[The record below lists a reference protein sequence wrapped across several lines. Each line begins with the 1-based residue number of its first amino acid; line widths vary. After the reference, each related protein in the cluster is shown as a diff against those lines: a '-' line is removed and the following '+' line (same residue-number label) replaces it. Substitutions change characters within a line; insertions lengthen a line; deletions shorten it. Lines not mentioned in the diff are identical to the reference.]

1 MDVPGAAYK
10 ILVVDDEPDIVS
22 VVSMTLEAEGFEVE
36 TAFSA
41 KEAFDLIGRKGLPH
55 LAVLDIMM
63 PGTDGITLA
72 RKLQKFS
79 DLPVIMLTA
88 IDEETTV
95 VKTIEEVAEDYV
107 SKPFRPK
114 ELAARVKRVIRRM
127 GDFAFRLE
135 TLTVID
141 DRLAVDFAAK
151 KALIDEQPV
160 SLTPTETKILH
171 ILIRS
176 ARRTVTTE
184 YLLAR
189 LWPLDEVYE
198 DTLRVHVHRLRQKI
212 EPDASKPY
220 YLITQRGVG
229 YSFLPTDC

>member
-1 MDVPGAAYK
+1 MELSGAAHK

-22 VVSMTLEAEGFEVE
+22 VVRMTLEAEGFDVS
-36 TAFSA
+36 TAYSA
-41 KEAFDLIGRKGLPH
+41 QEAFDLIGRKGLPH

-63 PGTDGITLA
+63 PGIDGITLA

-88 IDEETTV
+88 IDEEATV

-141 DRLAVDFAAK
+141 DHLAVDFAAK
-151 KALIDEQPV
+151 KALIDEKPV

-212 EPDASKPY
+212 EPDASKPH

-229 YSFLPTDC
+229 YSFLPVQ

>member
-1 MDVPGAAYK
+1 MELSGAAHK
-10 ILVVDDEPDIVS
+10 VLVVDDEPDIVS
-22 VVSMTLEAEGFEVE
+22 VVRMTLEAEGFEVS
-36 TAFSA
+36 TGYSA
-41 KEAFDLIGRKGLPH
+41 QDAFDLINRKGLPH

-107 SKPFRPK
+107 TKPFKPK

-135 TLTVID
+135 SLTVID
-141 DRLAVDFAAK
+141 DRLAVDFAGK
-151 KALIDEQPV
+151 NALIDEQPV

-189 LWPLDEVYE
+189 LWPLDEVFE

-212 EPDASKPY
+212 EPNASKPQ

-229 YSFLPTDC
+229 YSFLPTK

>member
-1 MDVPGAAYK
+1 MELSGAAHK

-22 VVSMTLEAEGFEVE
+22 VVRMTLEAEGFEVA

-41 KEAFDLIGRKGLPH
+41 QEAFDLIGRKGLPH

-88 IDEETTV
+88 IDEEATV

-141 DRLAVDFAAK
+141 DHLAVDFAAK
-151 KALIDEQPV
+151 RVLINEEPV

-212 EPDASKPY
+212 EPNASKPH

-229 YSFLPTDC
+229 YSFLPTQ

>member
-1 MDVPGAAYK
+1 MELSGAAHK

-22 VVSMTLEAEGFEVE
+22 VVRMTLEAEGFDVS

-41 KEAFDLIGRKGLPH
+41 QEAFDHIGRKGLPH

-88 IDEETTV
+88 IDEEATV

-141 DRLAVDFAAK
+141 DHLAVDFAAK
-151 KALIDEQPV
+151 KVLIDEKPV

-198 DTLRVHVHRLRQKI
+198 DTLRVHIHRLRQKI
-212 EPDASKPY
+212 EPDASKPH

-229 YSFLPTDC
+229 YSFLPVQ

>member
-1 MDVPGAAYK
+1 MEVPGAAHK

-22 VVSMTLEAEGFEVE
+22 VVRMTLEAEGFEVMQ
-36 TAFSA
+36 AYSA
-41 KEAFDLIGRKGLPH
+41 KEAFDLISRKGLPH

-63 PGTDGITLA
+63 PGTDGIALA

-88 IDEETTV
+88 IDEEGTV
-95 VKTIEEVAEDYV
+95 VKTIDEVAEDYV
-107 SKPFRPK
+107 TKPFKPK

-151 KALIDEQPV
+151 KALINDEET

-176 ARRTVTTE
+176 ARRTVTTD

-189 LWPLDEVYE
+189 LWPLDEVFE

-212 EPDASKPY
+212 EPNASKPH

-229 YSFLPTDC
+229 YSFLPTS

>member
-1 MDVPGAAYK
+1 MEIPGAAHRV
-10 ILVVDDEPDIVS
+10 LVVDDEPDIVS
-22 VVSMTLEAEGFEVE
+22 VVRMTMESEGFEVY
-36 TAFSA
+36 TAYSA
-41 KEAFDLIGRKGLPH
+41 QEAFDLIGRKGLPH
-55 LAVLDIMM
+55 LAILDIMM

-88 IDEETTV
+88 IDEEATV

-107 SKPFRPK
+107 TKPFKPK

-151 KALIDEQPV
+151 KVLINEEPV

-176 ARRTVTTE
+176 ARRTVTTD

-189 LWPLDEVYE
+189 LWPLDEVFE

-212 EPDASKPY
+212 EPNASKPH

-229 YSFLPTDC
+229 YSFLPTQ

>member
-1 MDVPGAAYK
+1 MEVPGAAYK

-22 VVSMTLEAEGFEVE
+22 VVRMTLEAEGFEVQ
-36 TAFSA
+36 TSYSA
-41 KEAFDLIGRKGLPH
+41 QEAFDLINRKGLPH

-88 IDEETTV
+88 IDEESTV

-141 DRLAVDFAAK
+141 DHLAVDFAAK
-151 KALIDEQPV
+151 RALIDEKPV

-212 EPDASKPY
+212 EPDASKPH

-229 YSFLPTDC
+229 YSFLPVQ

>member
-1 MDVPGAAYK
+1 MEVPGAAHK
-10 ILVVDDEPDIVS
+10 ILVIDDEPDIVS
-22 VVSMTLEAEGFEVE
+22 VVRMTLEAEGFEVL
-36 TAFSA
+36 TGYSA
-41 KEAFDLIGRKGLPH
+41 HDAYDVINRKGLPH

-88 IDEETTV
+88 IDEEATV

-107 SKPFRPK
+107 TKPFKPK

-135 TLTVID
+135 ALTVID

-151 KALIDEQPV
+151 RALLNEKPV

-189 LWPLDEVYE
+189 LWPLDEVFE

-212 EPDASKPY
+212 EPNAAKPH

-229 YSFLPTDC
+229 YSFLPTQ

>member
-1 MDVPGAAYK
+1 MEVPGAAHK

-22 VVSMTLEAEGFEVE
+22 VVRMTLEAEGFEVLQ
-36 TAFSA
+36 AYSA
-41 KEAFDLIGRKGLPH
+41 KEAFDLINRKGLPH

-63 PGTDGITLA
+63 PGTDGIALA

-88 IDEETTV
+88 IDEEGTV

-107 SKPFRPK
+107 TKPFKPK

-151 KALIDEQPV
+151 KALIDEEAF

-176 ARRTVTTE
+176 ARRTVTTD

-189 LWPLDEVYE
+189 LWPLDEVFE

-212 EPDASKPY
+212 EPNASKPH

-229 YSFLPTDC
+229 YSFLPTS

>member
-1 MDVPGAAYK
+1 MELSGAAHK

-22 VVSMTLEAEGFEVE
+22 VVRMTLEAEGFEVA

-41 KEAFDLIGRKGLPH
+41 QEAFDLIGRKGLPH

-88 IDEETTV
+88 IDEEATV

-141 DRLAVDFAAK
+141 DHLAVDFAAK
-151 KALIDEQPV
+151 KVLINEEPV

-212 EPDASKPY
+212 EPNASKPH

-229 YSFLPTDC
+229 YSFLPTQ

>member
-1 MDVPGAAYK
+1 MELSGAAHK

-22 VVSMTLEAEGFEVE
+22 VVRMTLEAEGFDVS

-41 KEAFDLIGRKGLPH
+41 QEAFDLIGRKGLPH

-88 IDEETTV
+88 IDEEATV

-141 DRLAVDFAAK
+141 DHLAVDFAAK
-151 KALIDEQPV
+151 KVLIDEKPV

-212 EPDASKPY
+212 EPDASKPH

-229 YSFLPTDC
+229 YSFLPVQ

>member
-1 MDVPGAAYK
+1 M
-10 ILVVDDEPDIVS
+10 VDDEPDIVS
-22 VVSMTLEAEGFEVE
+22 VVRMTLEAEGFDVS

-41 KEAFDLIGRKGLPH
+41 QEAFDLIGRKGLPH

-88 IDEETTV
+88 IDEEATV

-141 DRLAVDFAAK
+141 DHLAVDFAAK
-151 KALIDEQPV
+151 KALINEQPV

-212 EPDASKPY
+212 EPNASKPH

-229 YSFLPTDC
+229 YSFLPVQ